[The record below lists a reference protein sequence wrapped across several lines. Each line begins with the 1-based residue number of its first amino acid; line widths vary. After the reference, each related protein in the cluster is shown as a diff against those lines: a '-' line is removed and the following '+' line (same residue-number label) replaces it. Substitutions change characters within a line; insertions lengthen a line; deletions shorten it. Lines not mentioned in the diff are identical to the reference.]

1 MGEDNETWCEQDG
14 VIPPPLLIPLVLTP
28 LTLPAPPM
36 LLCFWWCLKLPVTE
50 GGCFAGDDDE
60 WWLNVSGDTITA
72 VGDAGDGSN
81 WSPGPRWLLHLPL
94 SPLTLF
100 GGIVGQL
107 KRKKYTNINQGS
119 SGYLFNSI
127 TETFYISLGVLCIYL
142 YFVDFKENPS
152 GSLRVVCHWPF
163 SPLFHLDHNLQSIF

>member
-50 GGCFAGDDDE
+50 GGCFAGDDE

-107 KRKKYTNINQGS
+107 KRKKNRNINQGFIGLS
-119 SGYLFNSI
+119 FQQYHRNLLYFPWGQMYLF
-127 TETFYISLGVLCIYL
+127 
-142 YFVDFKENPS
+142 
-152 GSLRVVCHWPF
+152 
-163 SPLFHLDHNLQSIF
+163 IFCRL